1 MRSQKLK
8 EYIANALLIATS
20 LALLWF
26 FSCIWIIG
34 SHYIQEPNII
44 ILIMETAA
52 VAAIYGFAIYNFIR
66 MRQKFHKNI
75 PPKEDIV
82 VEMRSQKLKE
92 YIANALLMA
101 TSLVLLWFFSY
112 IWMEGRH
119 YIQEPN
125 IIILFMVTAAIA
137 AIYGFAI
144 YRFIR
149 SVTPRT

>member
-26 FSCIWIIG
+26 FSYIWMEG
-34 SHYIQEPNII
+34 RHYIQKPNII

-52 VAAIYGFAIYNFIR
+52 
-66 MRQKFHKNI
+66 M
-75 PPKEDIV
+75 
-82 VEMRSQKLKE
+82 
-92 YIANALLMA
+92 
-101 TSLVLLWFFSY
+101 
-112 IWMEGRH
+112 
-119 YIQEPN
+119 
-125 IIILFMVTAAIA
+125 A

-149 SVTPRT
+149 SVVPRT